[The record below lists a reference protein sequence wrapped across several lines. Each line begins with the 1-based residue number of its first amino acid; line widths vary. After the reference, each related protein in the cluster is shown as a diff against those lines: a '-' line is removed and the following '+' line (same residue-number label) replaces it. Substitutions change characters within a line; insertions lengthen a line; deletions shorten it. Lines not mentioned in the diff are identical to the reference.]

1 MLRVDEINNVISFE
15 MDGKIYSMP
24 VTQRDLDGEET
35 EEEYSL
41 DAKFFRRLS
50 YELEEYIA
58 NNYVEVKVDEN

>member
-35 EEEYSL
+35 EEEFEL
-41 DAKFFRRLS
+41 DFKFFMRLRN
-50 YELEEYIA
+50 ELYMFTRDELLKR
-58 NNYVEVKVDEN
+58 VEGKS